1 MSLSLRQIGVVVTHE
16 RPEGKFVSHIDMRQ
30 FMCLTDNYGLI
41 IHDSQTGA
49 TAAIDAP
56 DADAVEAQ
64 LRKFGRQLTHIFTT
78 HHHADHVQGNLQL
91 KELFGCKIIGPKA
104 EADRIPGIDIAVSGG
119 DKFIWSKREV
129 FVHACPGHTS
139 GHIAFSIPSEFSLFA
154 GDTVFAMGC
163 GRVLEGT
170 MEEMYQSVNQFKS
183 LSPSTYIYCGHEY
196 TEANC
201 RFALTLEP
209 GNKHLQ
215 NRSYQVAAQVARGEM
230 TCPTTVAEELK
241 TNPYMRCDSPEIRT
255 TLGMQTA
262 TDMEVFA
269 EIRTRKN
276 NFK

>member
-1 MSLSLRQIGVVVTHE
+1 M
-16 RPEGKFVSHIDMRQ
+16 SHIDMRQ
-30 FMCLTDNYGLI
+30 FMCLSDNYGLI

-64 LRKFGRQLTHIFTT
+64 LKKFGRQLTHIFTT

-91 KELFGCKIIGPKA
+91 KDLFGCKIIGPKA
-104 EADRIPGIDIAVSGG
+104 EADRIPGIDIAVAGG
-119 DKFIWSKREV
+119 ESFVWSKREV

-139 GHIAFSIPSEFSLFA
+139 GHIAYSIPSEFSLFA

-170 MEEMYQSVNQFKS
+170 MAEMFHSVNQFKT

-209 GNKHLQ
+209 NNKHLQ

-230 TCPTTVAEELK
+230 TCPTTLGEELK
-241 TNPYMRCDSPEIRT
+241 TNPYMRCDSPEIRA
-255 TLGMQTA
+255 TLAMETA
-262 TDMEVFA
+262 TDAEVFA